1 MDLRRKAV
9 KFLDKHGYCAISTI
23 NSESNTPQ
31 STLVRYAN
39 DDLII
44 YLISAKERRKVAN
57 IALNPK
63 VSIVV
68 YGRSLLIPPK
78 SLIIWGDATILDRE
92 DNEAFRVYT
101 AGRFPA
107 GWINS
112 QAIRR
117 AERRSSI
124 VFIRIEPKKIRLN
137 EYRNGFISGD
147 VLEV

>member
-9 KFLDKHGYCAISTI
+9 KFLDKHGYCTISTI

-57 IALNPK
+57 IAINPK

-78 SLIIWGDATILDRE
+78 SLIIWGDATILDR
-92 DNEAFRVYT
+92 DDDEAFRVYT
-101 AGRFPA
+101 SGRFPA

-112 QAIRR
+112 IKSR
-117 AERRSSI
+117 
-124 VFIRIEPKKIRLN
+124 
-137 EYRNGFISGD
+137 G
-147 VLEV
+147 